1 VNSLPKPVTRQR
13 RDCDLNP
20 GRSAPESS
28 TLATRLASHALRV
41 HAGLKPVSGVAQV
54 TIRRKKS
61 SIFVISRP
69 DVYVSSSADTYVIF
83 GEARVRGFSFVL
95 PRDALPSPSITSR
108 RSVETT
114 YQIDMI
120 FDRGYSCFRAYPYR
134 VLWELWILKDFWNLV
149 PNSELSRFLLISP
162 RHVDRRKFLWPF

>member
-1 VNSLPKPVTRQR
+1 MGVNSLPKPVTRQC

-28 TLATRLASHALRV
+28 TLTTRLASRALCV

-83 GEARVRGFSFVL
+83 GEARVRGFSFVFT
-95 PRDALPSPSITSR
+95 AR
-108 RSVETT
+108 RSRNTLRSAVSVH
-114 YQIDMI
+114 YKPAFCRNDLS
-120 FDRGYSCFRAYPYR
+120 DRYDFR
-134 VLWELWILKDFWNLV
+134 
-149 PNSELSRFLLISP
+149 
-162 RHVDRRKFLWPF
+162 